1 MNEKIYT
8 IRCETY
14 ENALF
19 FRNIIVLAFG
29 RRWYGFNLFTTN
41 VHGGNSSFIL
51 RWDAVTNFDE
61 FIASRL
67 IEDLNLLGIGT
78 IVTLGT

>member
-1 MNEKIYT
+1 MNERIYT

-29 RRWYGFNLFTTN
+29 RR
-41 VHGGNSSFIL
+41 
-51 RWDAVTNFDE
+51 
-61 FIASRL
+61 
-67 IEDLNLLGIGT
+67 
-78 IVTLGT
+78 